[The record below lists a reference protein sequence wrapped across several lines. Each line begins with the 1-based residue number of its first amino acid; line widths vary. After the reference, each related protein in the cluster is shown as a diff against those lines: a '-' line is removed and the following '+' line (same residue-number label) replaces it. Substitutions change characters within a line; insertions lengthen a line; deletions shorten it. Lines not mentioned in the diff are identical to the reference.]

1 MTAEVRLARVL
12 GREFPR
18 LPVTGRFESGA
29 NQEADHVT
37 VTDRQGGIWTLTLF
51 SRAPHGR
58 RNGLLRELAA
68 AARRC
73 RLHSVDRL
81 GYREISAFEV
91 TDWVDPAH
99 PGQPAKL
106 RLRATKRLGHSDEAD
121 TDARAEDFA

>member
-1 MTAEVRLARVL
+1 MTAEVRLARAL

-18 LPVTGRFESGA
+18 LPVTGRFEPGA

-51 SRAPHGR
+51 SRGPHSR

-99 PGQPAKL
+99 PWQPAKL
-106 RLRATKRLGHSDEAD
+106 RLRATKRFRHSDEAD
-121 TDARAEDFA
+121 TDAKAEDFA